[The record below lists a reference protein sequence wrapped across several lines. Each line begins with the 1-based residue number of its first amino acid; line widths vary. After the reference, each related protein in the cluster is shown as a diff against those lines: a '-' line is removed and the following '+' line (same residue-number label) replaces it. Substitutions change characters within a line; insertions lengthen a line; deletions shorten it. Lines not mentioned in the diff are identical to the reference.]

1 MGLAFVAGASGY
13 TGQAVV
19 SALCVCGH
27 QVVAHVRPLSPRLA
41 HFQTLF
47 GAKGATVDTTPWE
60 PAAMTETMRRLAPDW
75 IFALLGTTRARSKA
89 DKKQGVESSY
99 ESVDY
104 GLSKLLMDAACTAEI
119 TPRFVYLSSMGAGGD
134 PKGAY
139 MAARAKSEK
148 ALIESG
154 LPYTIARPSFITGS
168 DRDESRTGERIGAAS
183 VDGLLAVAWLLG
195 GRTLREQYRSTTGPR
210 LAASL
215 VHFATSPEGLN
226 QVLLSDRLQRQE

>member
-1 MGLAFVAGASGY
+1 MGLVFVAGASGY

-19 SALCVCGH
+19 SALCDAGH
-27 QVVAHVRPLSPRLA
+27 QVVAHLRPLSSRLA

-47 GAKGATVDTTPWE
+47 GAKGATVDTTAWE
-60 PAAMTETMRRLAPDW
+60 PAAMTATMRLLAPEL

-89 DKKQGVESSY
+89 DKKQGIESSY
-99 ESVDY
+99 EIVDY
-104 GLSKLLMDAACTAEI
+104 GLSKLLMDAACAAEI

-154 LPYTIARPSFITGS
+154 LPYTIARPSFITGN

-183 VDGLLAVAWLLG
+183 IDGLLAVVSLLG
-195 GRTLREQYRSTTGPR
+195 GRTLRERYRSTTGAR

-215 VHFATSPEGLN
+215 VHFATSPEGEN
-226 QVLLSDRLQRQE
+226 QILLSDRLQLHG